1 MLTLNFDKEC
11 IGYIECHVCC
21 ASQSVKLATTF
32 FVLIYSV
39 FEPGD
44 GYEA

>member
-1 MLTLNFDKEC
+1 MMNLNFDKEC
-11 IGYIECHVCC
+11 IGYECHVCC
-21 ASQSVKLATTF
+21 ASQSVKLATTI